1 MQIIWPAFLGLL
13 PGLLALSLQGPVF
26 IQEPPSSVDFSNSTG
41 TILGCSALGN
51 PPPTVTWLDASN
63 RELPTVIR
71 YREILSNGSLFF
83 PPFPP
88 EEYNPEVHAASY
100 RCRATNTVGSI
111 VSRECKIRADVSQTY
126 QLQVQNVFVV
136 RGNSAVLKCSVPNF
150 MKGLVVVSSW
160 MKEDPVLGRTSIHP
174 GGRFTI
180 TAGGALQIRD
190 VQNEDGY
197 TRFMCQAMH
206 KLSGERRVSMPG
218 QLIVTDP
225 DGNTAPR
232 IEQSV
237 SSINVPVNTPVDLMC
252 SARGFPPP
260 SFRWYRES
268 GLMQQEISLV
278 SPFIRP
284 MGNVLQLLRPQTS
297 DSGRYICVANN
308 PLGEDRRDV
317 TLTVT
322 APLSAYIRPQQ
333 QMVDAGSVANM
344 NCTIAGD
351 AAGPLEVA
359 WFKDGRPLNMG
370 GRHTYTEGGKV
381 LTIHG
386 VARNDK
392 GMYQCLVRGSED
404 NAQGSSE
411 LTLGAVA
418 PELHGTFI
426 AQTIQPGPSVS
437 LRCAASGSPHPHITW
452 LLDGAELGGSNGL
465 VLNSFLASGG
475 DVVSH
480 LNITSARVHHGGL
493 YTCLASNAAGTA
505 SHSAPLNVYGPP
517 SARPPRNLTV
527 VAGTDVYLRCPVAGF
542 PISSVTWRQGDSSL
556 PANPRQRVFSNGTLL
571 IKNVE
576 GSIDS
581 GKYSCVVSNTQGQ
594 SAQSSLGLDIM
605 KPPEIA
611 PFQFPAT
618 LREGMRAQVS
628 CSIISGDFPISIS
641 WKKDGAP
648 LAPEPDVAEQQHQFF
663 SNLLFMNLAARHSG
677 QYTCIANNAAATANY
692 TARLVVRV
700 APMWEL
706 EPKDTSVLY
715 QHSVVLHCQASGF
728 PHPTSTWMRSRGSAS
743 DEFVPLQP
751 GPRQFIANN
760 GSIVIHAAD
769 SSHQGHYMCQANNG
783 IGPGL
788 SKSIFLRVSV
798 PAHFSQRAINQ
809 SAVAGESTVLVCPAL
824 GDAPLRVTWVSGPR
838 SLSMGQM
845 REVSTTGGGVA
856 AELHLNALTRRDTGA
871 YRCVAS
877 NEFGQDELTLHLNVK
892 EPPESPTG
900 VALQEA
906 TSRSITI
913 GWSAPYSGHAAIS
926 HYVVQYREQHTTL
939 PASISPPNSPESTW
953 QNATVGSDVRN
964 ARVSGLRPATAYL
977 LRVMAVNEVGL
988 GAPSQPAL
996 LALTTQEAPSGPPV
1010 DVSAESSSPDSLQV
1024 RWKPPA
1030 STYSNGEILGYQVAY
1045 KEVSALGESP
1055 PQLRRVRGRNRL
1067 EINLSDLKQFTRYQI
1082 TVRAFNQVGHGPS
1095 SPPLIVTTKQGVPES
1110 APTNF
1115 RCKMQSSQSI
1125 WTRWDP
1131 PPVEKRNGIIEG
1143 YKVFYQLVSSYS
1155 IDLTSEVEVKKT
1167 TNLETSIHGL
1177 SYYGNYSLRVAAHTA
1192 VGDGVRSAPIFCTTD
1207 EDVPGPPEQIKAV
1220 SMTSESI
1227 LVTWSRPARPNG
1239 IITRYHVYINAVQQS
1254 GPKEVIKEV
1263 VFGDRD
1269 PTFEARRLKEF
1280 TTYEFW
1286 ITASTRVGE
1295 GQPSAKVTQSP
1306 VLRVPARIAGF
1317 SRKHVVNLGQAVSLS
1332 CINVGLPAPE
1342 KVWKLQGRTLSS
1354 SDSAN
1359 LQIMPDNSLSVASVG
1374 TSDQGNYTCHV
1385 ENIYGKDEIHYEVVV
1400 RVAPSIPT
1408 LNVLAAGSSSLT
1420 LQWRLTDDGGSP
1432 VTAFVIHYRKENAIE
1447 WQHHMVDADRR
1458 NYVLSK
1464 LACGTSYNV
1473 HISAINKVGKGK
1485 HSPTTSV
1492 STKGSAPR
1500 APTQEE
1506 FLEVNSTC
1514 VTLFLDS
1521 WPSGGCAI
1529 NYFTVELREARQGVP
1544 WTLISSKISPDQGEV
1559 TLKDLHPS
1567 RWYSVRVGAQSD
1579 TGSAQQ
1585 EYLFAT
1591 RNSLEEIVMP
1601 DMEPQRPGS
1610 QHSVSFTDPTVI
1622 VPIISGLICT
1632 AAVAVCVCIVVR
1644 RRQYEGYQQSSSSST
1659 SVTTAEQNRY
1669 LGKTLL
1675 MEMENKRNADQ
1686 QHHRGQLYSPSP
1698 ARKAADSSLSCHK
1711 GSDTTSAQD
1720 YEICPYATFSLNTA
1734 PPPPQN
1740 NGHQTMDYC
1749 MQFQTFSQQDCY
1761 AGQPNTS
1768 SLASAQTSSYKGGGG
1783 AANKEYY
1790 SRVRRKSNG
1799 RIMTNAG
1806 EATCLPKQISCIS
1819 SQQTLPLSST
1829 AGVSSSNGGRSRQSR
1844 HSPPPMGRPRSCA
1857 MADSADSQSD
1867 SSASRV
1873 NANFSSRSTY
1883 HLHSQKQDKMY
1894 ERDSSTES
1902 AEASPEVTH
1911 RSRRCEGP
1919 TRRPS
1924 GGGALGQNPLQPPSG
1939 FSDSHE
1945 LSEAECDRTERI
1957 PSTRPRV
1964 DSHQMPGLPLFRHEQ
1979 LEQELVSLVKR
1990 YRNER
1995 DKEKQDYTIH
2005 V

>member
-1 MQIIWPAFLGLL
+1 ML
-13 PGLLALSLQGPVF
+13 PLY
-26 IQEPPSSVDFSNSTG
+26 
-41 TILGCSALGN
+41 
-51 PPPTVTWLDASN
+51 
-63 RELPTVIR
+63 

-1806 EATCLPKQISCIS
+1806 EATCLPKRTSNSPPDGLSLEISCIS

>member
-1 MQIIWPAFLGLL
+1 MRIIWPALLGLL
-13 PGLLALSLQGPVF
+13 PGLLALNLQGPVF
-26 IQEPPSSVDFSNSTG
+26 IQEPPSAVDFSNSTG

-51 PPPTVTWLDASN
+51 PPPSVTWLDASN

-71 YREILSNGSLFF
+71 YREVLSNGSLYFQ
-83 PPFPP
+83 PFPP
-88 EEYNPEVHAASY
+88 EEYIPEVHAASY
-100 RCRATNTVGSI
+100 RCRATNSVGSI
-111 VSRECKIRADVSQTY
+111 VSRECRVRADVSQTY

-190 VQNEDGY
+190 VQTEDGY

-218 QLIVTDP
+218 QLIVTEP
-225 DGNTAPR
+225 DGNQAPR
-232 IEQSV
+232 TEQSA
-237 SSINVPVNTPVDLMC
+237 SSINVPVNTPVDLIC

-260 SFRWYRES
+260 SFRWYRET

-308 PLGEDRRDV
+308 PLGEDRRDM

-333 QMVDAGSVANM
+333 QTVDAGSLAMM
-344 NCTIAGD
+344 NCTIGGD

-370 GRHTYTEGGKV
+370 GRHAYTESGKV

-386 VARNDK
+386 VARSDR
-392 GMYQCLVRGSED
+392 GMYQCLVRGTED

-418 PELHGTFI
+418 PELLGTFI

-493 YTCLASNAAGTA
+493 YSCVASNSAGST

-527 VAGTDVYLRCPVAGF
+527 VAGTDVFLRCPVAGF
-542 PISSVTWRQGDSSL
+542 PISSVTWRQGDLSL
-556 PANPRQRVFSNGTLL
+556 PANPRQRVFPNGTLL

-576 GSIDS
+576 GSVDS
-581 GKYSCVVSNTQGQ
+581 GQYSCVVSNTQGQ

-641 WKKDGAP
+641 WRKDGTP
-648 LAPEPDVAEQQHQFF
+648 LAPEPDVAEQQHQFV

-677 QYTCIANNAAATANY
+677 QYTCIASNAAATANF

-728 PHPTSTWMRSRGSAS
+728 PHPTSTWLRSRGSAS

-798 PAHFSQRAINQ
+798 PAHFSQKVVNQ
-809 SAVAGESTVLVCPAL
+809 SVVAGETTVLVCPAV
-824 GDAPLRVTWVSGPR
+824 GDAPLRVTWVLGPR
-838 SLSMGQM
+838 SLSMGQV
-845 REVSTTGGGVA
+845 REVSTSGGGVA
-856 AELHLNALTRRDTGA
+856 AELHLTGLSRRDTGA

-877 NEFGQDELTLHLNVK
+877 NEFGQDELTLYLNVK
-892 EPPESPTG
+892 EPPESPNG
-900 VALQEA
+900 IVLQEA
-906 TSRSITI
+906 LSRSITI

-926 HYVVQYREQHTTL
+926 HYVVQYREQQTTL
-939 PASISPPNSPESTW
+939 PASSGIPMSPESVW
-953 QNATVGSDVRN
+953 QNATVGSE
-964 ARVSGLRPATAYL
+964 ARSARISGLRPATAYL

-988 GAPSQPAL
+988 GAPSHPAL

-1030 STYSNGEILGYQVAY
+1030 SSYSNGEILGYQVAY

-1055 PQLRRVRGRNRL
+1055 AQLRRVRGRNRL
-1067 EINLSDLKQFTRYQI
+1067 EINLADLKQFTRYQI

-1095 SPPLIVTTKQGVPES
+1095 SAPLIVTTKQGVPDA

-1131 PPVEKRNGIIEG
+1131 PPVEMRNGIVEG
-1143 YKVFYQLVSSYS
+1143 YKVFYQLVSSANNDVS
-1155 IDLTSEVEVKKT
+1155 SEVEVKKT

-1177 SYYGNYSLRVAAHTA
+1177 AFYGNYSLRVAAHTA
-1192 VGDGVRSAPIFCTTD
+1192 LGDGVRSPPIFCTTD

-1227 LVTWSRPARPNG
+1227 LVTWARPARPNG
-1239 IITRYHVYINAVQQS
+1239 IITRYHVYINAIQQS

-1280 TTYEFW
+1280 STYEFW
-1286 ITASTRVGE
+1286 VTASTRVGE

-1306 VLRVPARIAGF
+1306 VLRVPARVAGF
-1317 SRKHVVNLGQAVSLS
+1317 TKKLVVNLGQSLS
-1332 CINVGLPAPE
+1332 MSCITVGLPAPE
-1342 KVWKLQGRTLSS
+1342 KVWKFQSRTVSQ
-1354 SDSAN
+1354 SDSN
-1359 LQIMPDNSLSVASVG
+1359 IQILPDNSLSLASVSI
-1374 TSDQGNYTCHV
+1374 SDQGNYTCHV
-1385 ENIYGKDEIHYEVVV
+1385 ENVYGKDEVHYEVIV
-1400 RVAPSIPT
+1400 RVVPAIPT
-1408 LNVLAAGSSSLT
+1408 MNVLAAAANSLT
-1420 LQWRLTDDGGSP
+1420 VQWRLTDDGGSP
-1432 VTAFVIHYRKENAIE
+1432 ITGFVIHYKKDNAVE
-1447 WQHHMVDADRR
+1447 WQHQMIDADRR
-1458 NYVLSK
+1458 NFVLGK
-1464 LACGTSYNV
+1464 LSCGTPYNLHV
-1473 HISAINKVGKGK
+1473 SAINKVGKGK
-1485 HSPTTSV
+1485 HSQTVSV

-1500 APTQEE
+1500 APSQEE
-1506 FLEVNSTC
+1506 FLEANSTC

-1521 WPSGGCAI
+1521 WTSGGCAI

-1559 TLKDLHPS
+1559 TLRDLHPS
-1567 RWYSVRVGAQSD
+1567 RWYYVRVGAQSD
-1579 TGSAQQ
+1579 AGGVQH
-1585 EYLFAT
+1585 EYIFAT
-1591 RNSLEEIVMP
+1591 RNSMEEIVMP
-1601 DMEPQRPGS
+1601 DLEPQKPGS

-1632 AAVAVCVCIVVR
+1632 AAVAVCVCIIVR

-1675 MEMENKRNADQ
+1675 MEMENKRNSDQQ

-1734 PPPPQN
+1734 AAQN

-1749 MQFQTFSQQDCY
+1749 MQFQTFSQQECY
-1761 AGQPNTS
+1761 AGQPSGS
-1768 SLASAQTSSYKGGGG
+1768 SAAAAVASGGYKQQ
-1783 AANKEYY
+1783 AAAGSKEYY

-1799 RIMTNAG
+1799 RIVSNVPG
-1806 EATCLPKQISCIS
+1806 EPACLPKQISCIS

-1829 AGVSSSNGGRSRQSR
+1829 TGVSSSNGGRSRQSR
-1844 HSPPPMGRPRSCA
+1844 HSPPPLGRPRSCA
-1857 MADSADSQSD
+1857 MADSADSD

-1883 HLHSQKQDKMY
+1883 HLHGQKQDKMY

-1924 GGGALGQNPLQPPSG
+1924 GGPVGLGQDPLQPPSG

-1945 LSEAECDRTERI
+1945 LSEAECDRVERAR
-1957 PSTRPRV
+1957 PSRLENP
-1964 DSHQMPGLPLFRHEQ
+1964 QLPGLPLFRHEQ

-1990 YRNER
+1990 YRQER